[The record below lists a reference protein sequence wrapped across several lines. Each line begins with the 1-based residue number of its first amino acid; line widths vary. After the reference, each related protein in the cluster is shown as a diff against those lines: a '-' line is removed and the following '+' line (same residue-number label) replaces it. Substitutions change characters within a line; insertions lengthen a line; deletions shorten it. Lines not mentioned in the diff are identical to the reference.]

1 MNHDSLDYGYLL
13 LRTNFWEIEWQDIP
27 ILKKSKI
34 RCLWNISALY
44 KIQDY
49 FQKPGEKQSILKS
62 KMVPEK

>member
-34 RCLWNISALY
+34 RCLWKGVEEIGCLLCNIKVLSN
-44 KIQDY
+44 KT
-49 FQKPGEKQSILKS
+49 
-62 KMVPEK
+62 